1 MACKA
6 RSIWLHDCGI
16 SSAPRGYVLMK
27 QSILAHSRVCC
38 CKIAQEIVASPV
50 VTVNCL
56 FDSAIMCMYVDLR
69 PRNCFMSTGGEGCH
83 QVSHQCAMSVSCWLT
98 AVWYASIYMK
108 HIGRQWMCIRQQ
120 LVYQL
125 WYTFYN
131 ERKIHY
137 NIRQSVNSFLFAYGD
152 FYFLYLYI
160 THCLFGRLVLLLCS
174 FWSYVTEMQPV
185 LLSHCKSRIS
195 LLHLCLVL
203 WTSNSMVTPDLSLS
217 V

>member
-1 MACKA
+1 
-6 RSIWLHDCGI
+6 
-16 SSAPRGYVLMK
+16 
-27 QSILAHSRVCC
+27 
-38 CKIAQEIVASPV
+38 
-50 VTVNCL
+50 
-56 FDSAIMCMYVDLR
+56 
-69 PRNCFMSTGGEGCH
+69 
-83 QVSHQCAMSVSCWLT
+83 
-98 AVWYASIYMK
+98 
-108 HIGRQWMCIRQQ
+108 MCIRQQ

-185 LLSHCKSRIS
+185 CFYSGIKKNKSVAFVLGTVNFKQYGNSRFIIKCIKHGACS
-195 LLHLCLVL
+195 PLKREGQILC
-203 WTSNSMVTPDLSLS
+203 
-217 V
+217 